1 MLDKSALYLAIKCLS
16 CAKPKCGFISFQ
28 RILSSKSLNKNLF
41 NFSPQH
47 LGVDT
52 LFTKKTLLQNCH
64 EYFYQLL
71 FEGQAIVAVK
81 EDCNVKAGLLQT
93 VLNSNSRFYDVRIMI
108 YSELYL
114 KVIENIRNVSPETV
128 KFKL

>member
-1 MLDKSALYLAIKCLS
+1 MLNLNAA
-16 CAKPKCGFISFQ
+16 SFQ
-28 RILSSKSLNKNLF
+28 RVLSSKSLNKNLF

-52 LFTKKTLLQNCH
+52 LFTKKNLLQNYH

-81 EDCNVKAGLLQT
+81 EDCNVEAGLLQA

-108 YSELYL
+108 YTELNL
-114 KVIENIRNVSPETV
+114 KVIKNIRNMSPETV
-128 KFKL
+128 QLKL